1 MTGVQYPASVLGDID
16 NDGDL
21 DLVLTGATAT
31 SRIAKIYINNGST
44 LLENS
49 TWQNNLTAVEW
60 GALALGDIDNDG
72 DLDLALYGC
81 TNSAGDLGSGCESRI
96 AKIYI
101 NNGSTLTE
109 NTTWQ
114 NNLTAAHDPSLT
126 LGYINNDGYLD
137 LVTTGNPIHAKVYLN
152 NGTSFV
158 ENLTW
163 QQDLTKVVE
172 GQAGLGDVDNDG
184 DLDLAL
190 TGDKGS
196 ATDFTSFYINN
207 GTSFVESTQWNNN
220 LVAMDRSSLIF
231 GNYNNDKYLDL
242 MICGHTTA
250 DFCYLYKN
258 NGSDLLLNQ
267 SDNFPGLYRASIAFG
282 DYENDGDLG
291 WVGIGHENGRA
302 RVVEN
307 NESNDYN
314 FIVDALAHANISNDL
329 YRGTLTWGDVD
340 NDNDLDLVIA
350 ATDFGLGVAIAKVF
364 INNNTISNTKPLSPN
379 SSFSSTY
386 SNNVLKL
393 GWGNG
398 SDTETTNTSGLYYN
412 LMIGNSTTNHT
423 IVSGIFG
430 GSSGGGGGAGG
441 GANGYFGN
449 MMQRKNITLYVKLVA
464 NTNYSWYVQTID
476 TGLAKSDW
484 SARQTFVTTGDVDKP
499 NVTLLDPSP
508 NNSLH
513 TTNPYFIFNVSVID
527 ANMNNVSLYADFN
540 ATLIVN
546 ETNSSG
552 INSNYTFT
560 KNLTNLNDGLY
571 QWYIYA
577 CDDDS
582 NCQSSGSRN
591 FYLDRA
597 YPIVNSISPADSST
611 STSASVTFEYNVSD
625 TDIANCSL
633 IIDNSVDQTD
643 TSVTENTTE
652 SFTKSMSNGDYTWSI
667 NCTDYV
673 GYTNSSASRSLTVSV
688 TSSSPSGG
696 GGGGSSSSTAP
707 TINKTTSGILDI
719 EKFDVDFSKISEK
732 NIEMKQG
739 DVKTFSFNN
748 EITHKISLLEIT
760 TESVKI
766 IIESE
771 PITLVLKIGETKQID
786 INEDNINDIEITLNS
801 ISNEKANFVLKKLEG
816 ADIVGREELEE
827 AVRKEALFD
836 VRVSVLEKFKKVF
849 PGEEVSAQIE
859 VFNINNIGQV
869 DVIVKYYI
877 TDKNDT
883 EDKKVL
889 AESSDTLAV
898 EAVASFVRSLII
910 PEDIKPGTYYFN
922 VDVTYK
928 DFTTSSST
936 EFKVK
941 SLKRRFIE
949 EHFKDIVVIGI
960 TVIILVVII
969 LFIYL
974 RIIRKKEEKLE
985 RKEAKL
991 EREIKRLNKRG
1002 LRKKSYKPKWK
1013 IWSKKK

>member
-786 INEDNINDIEITLNS
+786 INEDNINDFEITL
-801 ISNEKANFVLKKLEG
+801 ISTSNNKANISLKKLEG
-816 ADIVGREELEE
+816 ADIVAKEELEE
-827 AVRKEALFD
+827 AIRKEALFD
-836 VRVSVLEKFKKVF
+836 VKISIANLFKVVKS
-849 PGEEVSAQIE
+849 GREIIAQIE
-859 VFNINNIGQV
+859 VFNVNNIGQV
-869 DVIVKYYI
+869 DAVVDYYI
-877 TDKNDT
+877 ISK
-883 EDKKVL
+883 EDNKTKL
-889 AESSDTLAV
+889 TGGSDTLAI
-898 EAVASFVRSLII
+898 EAVASFVRSLAV
-910 PEDIKPGTYYFN
+910 PYDTKSGKYLFS
-922 VDVTYK
+922 VDVKYK
-928 DFTTSSST
+928 DKIMASSNA
-936 EFKVK
+936 EFRVIR
-941 SLKRRFIE
+941 SYEI
-949 EHFKDIVVIGI
+949 IIVIGI
-960 TVIILVVII
+960 ILLIITGI
-969 LFIYL
+969 FFYL
-974 RIIRKKEEKLE
+974 RLIKKREEKDVMMIK
-985 RKEAKL
+985 RKEKKL
-991 EREIKRLNKRG
+991 EKEIKKLEKNK
-1002 LRKKSYKPKWK
+1002 K
-1013 IWSKKK
+1013 

>member
-597 YPIVNSISPADSST
+597 YPIVSSISPSDSST

-633 IIDNSVDQTD
+633 IIDGSVDQTD

-786 INEDNINDIEITLNS
+786 INEDNINDFEITL
-801 ISNEKANFVLKKLEG
+801 ISTSNNKANISLKKLEG
-816 ADIVGREELEE
+816 ADIVAKEELEE
-827 AVRKEALFD
+827 AIRKEALFD
-836 VRVSVLEKFKKVF
+836 VKISIANLFKVVKS
-849 PGEEVSAQIE
+849 GREIIAQIE
-859 VFNINNIGQV
+859 VFNVNNIGQV
-869 DVIVKYYI
+869 DAVVDYYI
-877 TDKNDT
+877 ISK
-883 EDKKVL
+883 EDNKTKL
-889 AESSDTLAV
+889 TGGSDTLAI
-898 EAVASFVRSLII
+898 EAVASFVRSLAV
-910 PEDIKPGTYYFN
+910 PYDTKSGKYLFS
-922 VDVTYK
+922 VDVKYK
-928 DFTTSSST
+928 DKIMASSNA
-936 EFKVK
+936 EFRVIR
-941 SLKRRFIE
+941 SYEI
-949 EHFKDIVVIGI
+949 IIVIGI
-960 TVIILVVII
+960 ILLIITGI
-969 LFIYL
+969 FFYL
-974 RIIRKKEEKLE
+974 RLIKKREEKDVMMIK
-985 RKEAKL
+985 RKEKKL
-991 EREIKRLNKRG
+991 EKEIKKLEKNK
-1002 LRKKSYKPKWK
+1002 K
-1013 IWSKKK
+1013 